1 MSFSVTAATSFVPT
15 LSRIVLCLAFVSAG
29 YNKVFKESEFT
40 DLEANRLQSL
50 GVKTTAPVT
59 VTSWADPS
67 LGPASLIY
75 ASYRQ
80 EAEQDPPDVT
90 DDQNQDPEP
99 QTQPEPEPEVK
110 PEPKP
115 EAKPAPPATAP
126 RRVIR
131 RPPPTTTPATRPD
144 PVPTPAPAPEVQ
156 PEAPAKQPIIIKPS
170 KSEDEVPPFAGP
182 TPVQVTSGGSHRAP
196 GMYRIALM
204 VDSAGWPAPVR
215 VAQVAAFTELIGGAL
230 LLVGL
235 FSRIWGLGL
244 AISMGVAF
252 YMVSVQMNGAL
263 RTHPFEFAED
273 VNAFHAMYCQ
283 LGLFVLA
290 FGIFL
295 TGPGKMSLD
304 QLLFGGRRQIV
315 VDDTMM

>member
-29 YNKVFKESEFT
+29 YNKVFKEAEFS

-67 LGPASLIY
+67 AGFVY

-80 EAEQDPPDVT
+80 DAEQDPPDVT
-90 DDQNQDPEP
+90 DDQNQGDPQP

-115 EAKPAPPATAP
+115 APPATAP

-131 RPPPTTTPATRPD
+131 RPPAATPPAATRPD
-144 PVPTPAPAPEVQ
+144 PGPTPAPAPAPKAQ
-156 PEAPAKQPIIIKPS
+156 PEPAEKPPIVIKPS
-170 KSEDEVPPFAGP
+170 KETDEEVPPFAGP
-182 TPVQVTSGGSHRAP
+182 NPVQATSGGAHRAP
-196 GMYRIALM
+196 GMYKIALL

-215 VAQVAAFTELIGGAL
+215 LAQVAAFTELIGGAL

-252 YMVSVQMNGAL
+252 YLVTVPMYGVFA
-263 RTHPFEFAED
+263 THPFEFAE
-273 VNAFHAMYCQ
+273 NTEAFNTMYCQ

-290 FGIFL
+290 FGVFL

-304 QLLFGGRRQIV
+304 NLLFGGRRQII
-315 VDDTMM
+315 VDDTMV